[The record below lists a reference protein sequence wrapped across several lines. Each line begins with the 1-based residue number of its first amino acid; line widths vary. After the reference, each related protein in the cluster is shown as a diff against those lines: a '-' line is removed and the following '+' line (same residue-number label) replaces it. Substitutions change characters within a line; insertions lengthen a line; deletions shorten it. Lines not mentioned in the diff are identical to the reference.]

1 MDKKFIRIE
10 PVKGRLVRVPETG
23 REVAEPM
30 KVQATSFGGAALLR
44 AMCARLKTTR
54 CRNEHQL

>member
-30 KVQATSFGGAALLR
+30 KVQATSFWRRRIAAGDVR
-44 AMCARLKTTR
+44 KVED
-54 CRNEHQL
+54 NEVQK

>member
-23 REVAEPM
+23 REVAAGDVR
-30 KVQATSFGGAALLR
+30 KVED
-44 AMCARLKTTR
+44 
-54 CRNEHQL
+54 NEVQK

>member
-23 REVAEPM
+23 REVAEP
-30 KVQATSFGGAALLR
+30 ATSFWRRRIAAGDVR
-44 AMCARLKTTR
+44 KVED
-54 CRNEHQL
+54 NEVQK